1 MGMWSCDIE
10 DCDKS
15 SVRTYG
21 DCILCCRHLC
31 AEHLKPEYHTCPLW
45 EDEKNYDPA
54 ANRAEQEEIN
64 KLLARINIT
73 ALTDRASHLRQGVSC
88 SISQNLQYDL
98 STRNSVMGGMNYH
111 IEISFEDGVCW
122 LARVRRFNVTSPPL
136 ELQNYIMRSEVAT
149 LEFLEETKIPAP
161 KVFDLSLDE
170 ANPVGV
176 RYILME
182 KLPGRSL
189 SWSDATRKQRL
200 KVIDQLADIYIEL
213 HAHPFPMMGSLDEI
227 GSKLFIGP
235 FARES
240 LADFGESG
248 LKMLGPFSSSEQYYN
263 AHLDL
268 ILDLIVR
275 QEAYAN
281 RPIDAFLIHRYLQE
295 NLPTILPYAS
305 LDDASFYL
313 KHADEKGD
321 QILVDDQF
329 RITGIIDWEWAHTGP
344 KFSVFNSPIV
354 LLPLAEFYNGNN
366 GLGDE
371 EMTFSHL
378 LEKKGHT
385 DLGDIVRKGRLL
397 HRLQFCCG
405 YDLPD
410 WDGYKD
416 IFMGLVRALHK
427 DGNSNNLDYETWKA
441 EAIQRYSADRRLK
454 KLAILY
460 G

>member
-1 MGMWSCDIE
+1 MF
-10 DCDKS
+10 
-15 SVRTYG
+15 Y
-21 DCILCCRHLC
+21 
-31 AEHLKPEYHTCPLW
+31 YYQ
-45 EDEKNYDPA
+45 DEKSYDPA

-64 KLLARINIT
+64 KLLAKINIT
-73 ALTDRASHLRQGVSC
+73 ALTDRASYLRKGVSC

-111 IEISFEDGVCW
+111 IEISFDDGVCW

-136 ELQNYIMRSEVAT
+136 ELQNHIMRSEVAT
-149 LEFLEETKIPAP
+149 LEFLGETKIPAP
-161 KVFDLSLDE
+161 KVFDFSLDE

-189 SWSDATRKQRL
+189 SWSDATREQRL

-213 HAHPFPMMGSLDEI
+213 HAHPFPMMGSLDKI
-227 GSKLFIGP
+227 DSKLFIGP

-268 ILDLIVR
+268 ILDLIMR

-295 NLPTILPYAS
+295 NIPIILPHAS

-354 LLPLAEFYNGNN
+354 LLPLAEFYSGNN
-366 GLGDE
+366 CLGDE

-378 LEKKGHT
+378 LEEKGHP

-441 EAIQRYSADRRLK
+441 DAIQRYSADPRLE

>member
-1 MGMWSCDIE
+1 LF
-10 DCDKS
+10 
-15 SVRTYG
+15 Y
-21 DCILCCRHLC
+21 
-31 AEHLKPEYHTCPLW
+31 YYQ
-45 EDEKNYDPA
+45 DEKSYDPA

-64 KLLARINIT
+64 KLLAKINIT
-73 ALTDRASHLRQGVSC
+73 ALTDRASYLRKGVSC
-88 SISQNLQYDL
+88 SISQNLQYDV

-136 ELQNYIMRSEVAT
+136 ELQNHIMRSEVAT
-149 LEFLEETKIPAP
+149 LEFLGETKIPAP
-161 KVFDLSLDE
+161 KVFDFSLDE

-189 SWSDATRKQRL
+189 SWSDATREQRL

-213 HAHPFPMMGSLDEI
+213 HAHPFPMMGSLDKI
-227 GSKLFIGP
+227 DSKLFIGP
-235 FARES
+235 FARET

-268 ILDLIVR
+268 ILDLIMR

-295 NLPTILPYAS
+295 NIPIILPHAS

-354 LLPLAEFYNGNN
+354 LLPLAEFYSGNN
-366 GLGDE
+366 CLGDE

-378 LEKKGHT
+378 LEEKGHP

-441 EAIQRYSADRRLK
+441 DAIQRYSADPRLE

>member
-1 MGMWSCDIE
+1 
-10 DCDKS
+10 
-15 SVRTYG
+15 
-21 DCILCCRHLC
+21 
-31 AEHLKPEYHTCPLW
+31 
-45 EDEKNYDPA
+45 
-54 ANRAEQEEIN
+54 
-64 KLLARINIT
+64 
-73 ALTDRASHLRQGVSC
+73 
-88 SISQNLQYDL
+88 
-98 STRNSVMGGMNYH
+98 
-111 IEISFEDGVCW
+111 
-122 LARVRRFNVTSPPL
+122 
-136 ELQNYIMRSEVAT
+136 MRSEVAT
-149 LEFLEETKIPAP
+149 LEFLGETKIPAP
-161 KVFDLSLDE
+161 KVFDFSLDE

-189 SWSDATRKQRL
+189 SWSDATREQRL

-213 HAHPFPMMGSLDEI
+213 HAHPFPMMGSLDKI
-227 GSKLFIGP
+227 DSKLFIGP
-235 FARES
+235 FARET

-268 ILDLIVR
+268 ILDLIMR

-295 NLPTILPYAS
+295 NIPIILPHAS

-354 LLPLAEFYNGNN
+354 LLPLAEFYSGNN
-366 GLGDE
+366 CLGDE

-378 LEKKGHT
+378 LEEKGHP

-441 EAIQRYSADRRLK
+441 DAIQRYSADPRLE

>member
-1 MGMWSCDIE
+1 LF
-10 DCDKS
+10 
-15 SVRTYG
+15 Y
-21 DCILCCRHLC
+21 
-31 AEHLKPEYHTCPLW
+31 YYQ
-45 EDEKNYDPA
+45 DEKSYDPA

-64 KLLARINIT
+64 KLLAKINIT
-73 ALTDRASHLRQGVSC
+73 ALTDRASYLRKGVSC
-88 SISQNLQYDL
+88 SISQNLQYDV

-136 ELQNYIMRSEVAT
+136 ELQNHIMRSEVAT
-149 LEFLEETKIPAP
+149 LEFLGETKIPAP
-161 KVFDLSLDE
+161 KVFDFSLDE

-176 RYILME
+176 RYIFME

-189 SWSDATRKQRL
+189 SWSDATREQRL

-213 HAHPFPMMGSLDEI
+213 HAHPFPIMGSLDKI
-227 GSKLFIGP
+227 DSKLFIGP

-268 ILDLIVR
+268 ILDLIMR

-295 NLPTILPYAS
+295 NIPIILPHAS

-354 LLPLAEFYNGNN
+354 LLPLAEFYSGNN
-366 GLGDE
+366 CLGDE

-378 LEKKGHT
+378 LEEKGHP

-410 WDGYKD
+410 WGGYKD

-427 DGNSNNLDYETWKA
+427 DGNSNSLDYETWKA
-441 EAIQRYSADRRLK
+441 DAIQRYSADPRLK
-454 KLAILY
+454 KLAVLH

>member
-1 MGMWSCDIE
+1 MF
-10 DCDKS
+10 
-15 SVRTYG
+15 Y
-21 DCILCCRHLC
+21 
-31 AEHLKPEYHTCPLW
+31 YYQ
-45 EDEKNYDPA
+45 DEKSYDPA

-64 KLLARINIT
+64 KLLAKINIT
-73 ALTDRASHLRQGVSC
+73 ALTDRASYLRKGVSC

-111 IEISFEDGVCW
+111 IEISFDDGVCW

-149 LEFLEETKIPAP
+149 LEFLGETKIPAP
-161 KVFDLSLDE
+161 KVFDFSLDE

-189 SWSDATRKQRL
+189 SWSDATREQRL

-213 HAHPFPMMGSLDEI
+213 HAHPFPMMGSLDKI
-227 GSKLFIGP
+227 DSKLFIGP
-235 FARES
+235 FARET

-268 ILDLIVR
+268 ILDLIMR

-295 NLPTILPYAS
+295 NIPIILPHAS

-354 LLPLAEFYNGNN
+354 LLPLAEFYSGNN
-366 GLGDE
+366 CLGDE

-378 LEKKGHT
+378 LEEKGHP

-441 EAIQRYSADRRLK
+441 DAIQRYSADPRLE

>member
-1 MGMWSCDIE
+1 LF
-10 DCDKS
+10 
-15 SVRTYG
+15 Y
-21 DCILCCRHLC
+21 
-31 AEHLKPEYHTCPLW
+31 YYQ
-45 EDEKNYDPA
+45 DEKSYDPA

-64 KLLARINIT
+64 KLLAKINIT
-73 ALTDRASHLRQGVSC
+73 ALTDRASYLRKGVSC

-111 IEISFEDGVCW
+111 IEISFDDGVCW

-149 LEFLEETKIPAP
+149 LEFLGETKIPAP
-161 KVFDLSLDE
+161 KVFDFSLDE

-189 SWSDATRKQRL
+189 SWSDATREQRL

-213 HAHPFPMMGSLDEI
+213 HAHPFPMMGSLDKI
-227 GSKLFIGP
+227 DSKLFIGP
-235 FARES
+235 FARET

-268 ILDLIVR
+268 ILDLIMR

-295 NLPTILPYAS
+295 NIPIILPHAS

-354 LLPLAEFYNGNN
+354 LLPLAEFYSGNN
-366 GLGDE
+366 CLGDE

-378 LEKKGHT
+378 LEEKGHP

-441 EAIQRYSADRRLK
+441 DAIQRYSADPRLE